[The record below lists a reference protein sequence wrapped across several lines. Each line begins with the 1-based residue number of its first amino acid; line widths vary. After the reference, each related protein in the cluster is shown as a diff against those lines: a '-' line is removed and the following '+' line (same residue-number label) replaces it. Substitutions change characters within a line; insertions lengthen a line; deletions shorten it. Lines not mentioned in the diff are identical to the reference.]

1 MYIHPFRFSHDAATT
16 LGMGNFSTPLCI
28 GVGTDLEFDATM
40 AHIDMEDFQSQDIL
54 LRLPPLC
61 ASDLQVRSN
70 YLTNNYYPT
79 LKVLSHFYTALHP
92 PLLPL
97 RYSSSVCLCAGL
109 CAFCKWMCVRL

>member
-1 MYIHPFRFSHDAATT
+1 MSHPLVLVCICNLVWYGRFATDAGTS

-61 ASDLQVRSN
+61 ASDLQVR
-70 YLTNNYYPT
+70 
-79 LKVLSHFYTALHP
+79 
-92 PLLPL
+92 
-97 RYSSSVCLCAGL
+97 RRSSVLL
-109 CAFCKWMCVRL
+109 N